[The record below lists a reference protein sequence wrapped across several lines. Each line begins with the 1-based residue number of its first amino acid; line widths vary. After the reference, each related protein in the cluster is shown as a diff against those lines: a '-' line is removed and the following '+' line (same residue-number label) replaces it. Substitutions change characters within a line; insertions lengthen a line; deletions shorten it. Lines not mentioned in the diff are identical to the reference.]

1 MSTNNSNKMAFDL
14 KELMNNPDAMRNIQN
29 MIQQNLSN
37 DMVSKSEQVHKT
49 KEEEREELRKKLRAK
64 INQQHMKRQPK
75 DVQMKEQMKTMQQN
89 SSLLDNNGVDTHVT
103 KEMIKSMINNNALKN
118 QFGGAIDS
126 KQQKRITQEFE
137 KFMEKEKDKSAK
149 NNKSESSKE
158 LNNDDLQKMD

>member
-1 MSTNNSNKMAFDL
+1 MSNPNKMAFDL

-37 DMVSKSEQVHKT
+37 DIAPKLAPKT

-64 INQQHMKRQPK
+64 INQQHLKRQPK

-89 SSLLDNNGVDTHVT
+89 SSMLDNSGLDT
-103 KEMIKSMINNNALKN
+103 KEMIKNMISHDAIKN
-118 QFGGAIDS
+118 QFGGSIDA

-137 KFMEKEKDKSAK
+137 KFIEKEK
-149 NNKSESSKE
+149 NKE
-158 LNNDDLQKMD
+158 

>member
-1 MSTNNSNKMAFDL
+1 MSNPNKMAFDL

-37 DMVSKSEQVHKT
+37 DITPKSEQVHKT

-89 SSLLDNNGVDTHVT
+89 SSMLDNSGLDA
-103 KEMIKSMINNNALKN
+103 KEMIKSMMSHNAIKD

-137 KFMEKEKDKSAK
+137 KFMEKEKEKK
-149 NNKSESSKE
+149 NEK
-158 LNNDDLQKMD
+158 